1 MQNRHTIVVAIIVA
15 LGIALAGWFIG
26 RGFINARFS
35 GRYVT
40 VRGIAERDVK
50 ADLALWPIR
59 LVASG
64 NDLRATQDNLGANIS
79 KVREFLAKHGMESG
93 SADLQKLDVI
103 DAFANPYQ
111 DSRVVRNRYVVRQT
125 LMVRSDRPDTV
136 LKASR
141 NVGELVS
148 AGIVLSAENEYTASG
163 PTFLFTK
170 LNDLKPEMISE
181 AITNGR
187 KGAARFA
194 EASESELGGIRQ
206 ANQGLFEILPR
217 DNAPGITEGSQ
228 IYKKIRVVSTIDY
241 FLSN

>member
-1 MQNRHTIVVAIIVA
+1 MQNRHTVLIATIVA
-15 LGIALAGWFIG
+15 LGISLAGWFIG

-40 VRGIAERDVK
+40 VRGISERDAK

-59 LVASG
+59 LVATG
-64 NDLRATQDNLGANIS
+64 NDLRATQDILVTNIS
-79 KVREFLAKHGMESG
+79 KVRDFLARHGIESG
-93 SADLQKLDVI
+93 STDLQKLDVI

-111 DSRVVRNRYVVRQT
+111 DARVVRNRYVVRQT

-136 LKASR
+136 LKASQQ
-141 NVGELVS
+141 VGELVS
-148 AGIVLSAENEYTASG
+148 GGIVLSTENEYTASG

-170 LNDLKPEMISE
+170 LNELKPEMISE

-187 KGAARFA
+187 KGATRFA
-194 EASESELGGIRQ
+194 ESSESSLGGIRQ

-228 IYKKIRVVSTIDY
+228 IHKRIRVVSTIDY
-241 FLSN
+241 FLSD